1 MSTQIQYRRGTTA
14 QNDNFTGALGEMTID
29 TTLKTVRV
37 HDGATTGGFATVG
50 VTTTQTL
57 TNKTL
62 SNVALSGNATGTANI
77 VITGIASAT
86 GNITG
91 GNIITSALLSSA
103 TLSVSGNANVGNLGT
118 VGLIVATGNITGG
131 NLTTGAQISA
141 TGNITGGNLTT
152 GAQIS
157 ATGNITGGNLIGTY
171 ANGTTNINIPAS
183 NGNLNVSVGG
193 QANVLVI
200 TTSGANITGT
210 LNATGNANVGNIGA
224 TNANVTALT
233 ASGNINAGNLSLG
246 TGILVAG
253 PTSITGNL
261 TVTGNITAVG
271 NLNYD
276 QVTDLVVGD
285 PLVFFGANNTA
296 NIYDLGFVVE
306 WNDGVQQHGG
316 LARDASDGTWKLFA
330 NVVSQPTT
338 TINFSD
344 AIYSPIRTGAAT
356 FAGANINGALT
367 GATTISATGNITGG
381 NLTTG
386 AEVVATGNITGANII
401 ATVDVYTPEIV
412 KTGSNAVGNIGQST
426 NYFNTAFVK
435 ATSAQYADLAEKY
448 EADIEYDSGTVVIF
462 GGSKEITISKT
473 SHDPAIAG
481 VISTNPSY
489 IMNAGLDAN
498 AVALVALT
506 GRVPTK
512 VTGPIA
518 KGDRLVSSNIPGV
531 ACRLEQVNYQ
541 PGCIIG
547 KALENYNQDG
557 IGTIE
562 VVVGR
567 L

>member
-1 MSTQIQYRRGTTA
+1 
-14 QNDNFTGALGEMTID
+14 
-29 TTLKTVRV
+29 
-37 HDGATTGGFATVG
+37 
-50 VTTTQTL
+50 
-57 TNKTL
+57 
-62 SNVALSGNATGTANI
+62 
-77 VITGIASAT
+77 
-86 GNITG
+86 
-91 GNIITSALLSSA
+91 
-103 TLSVSGNANVGNLGT
+103 
-118 VGLIVATGNITGG
+118 
-131 NLTTGAQISA
+131 
-141 TGNITGGNLTT
+141 
-152 GAQIS
+152 
-157 ATGNITGGNLIGTY
+157 
-171 ANGTTNINIPAS
+171 
-183 NGNLNVSVGG
+183 
-193 QANVLVI
+193 VI

-210 LNATGNANVGNIGA
+210 INATGNANVGNIGA

-386 AEVVATGNITGANII
+386 AQVVATGNITGANII
-401 ATVDVYTPEIV
+401 ATTDVYTPEIM
-412 KTGSNAVGNIGQST
+412 KTGSNAVGNIGQAD
-426 NYFNTAFVK
+426 NYFNRVFAQ
-435 ATSAQYADLAEKY
+435 ATSALYADLAEKY

>member
-50 VTTTQTL
+50 VSTTQTL

-62 SNVALSGNATGTANI
+62 SNVVLSGNATGTANI

-103 TLSVSGNANVGNLGT
+103 TLSVSGNANVGNIGATSIVGTLTTASQTNITSVGTLGSLA
-118 VGLIVATGNITGG
+118 VTGNITGG
-131 NLTTGAQISA
+131 NLV
-141 TGNITGGNLTT
+141 
-152 GAQIS
+152 
-157 ATGNITGGNLIGTY
+157 GTY
-171 ANGTTNINIPAS
+171 ANGTTNINVPAS
-183 NGNLNVSVGG
+183 NGNLNVTVGG
-193 QANVLVI
+193 QANLLVI
-200 TTSGANITGT
+200 TTTGANIAGT

-224 TNANVTALT
+224 TNANLT
-233 ASGNINAGNLSLG
+233 AMTVSGNANIGNLSLG
-246 TGILVAG
+246 TGTLTSG
-253 PTSITGNL
+253 PVNITGNL

-271 NLNYD
+271 NLNYT

-285 PLVFFGANNTA
+285 PLVFFAHDNTA
-296 NIYDLGFVVE
+296 NLYDLGIVVE

-316 LARDASDGTWKLFA
+316 FARDATDGIWKLFA

-338 TINFSD
+338 VIDFTD
-344 AIYSPIRTGAAT
+344 AIYSSIRTGSAT
-356 FAGANINGALT
+356 FAGANINGAVT
-367 GATTISATGNITGG
+367 GATTISASGNITGG
-381 NLTTG
+381 NITTG

-412 KTGSNAVGNIGQST
+412 KTGSNTVGNIGQAN

-448 EADIEYDSGTVVIF
+448 EADIEYDPGTVVIF

-489 IMNAGLDAN
+489 IMNAGLDTD
-498 AVALVALT
+498 AVAMVALT

-512 VTGPIA
+512 VTGTIA
-518 KGDRLVSSNIPGV
+518 KGDRLVSSDIPGV

-567 L
+567 V

>member
-14 QNDNFTGALGEMTID
+14 QNDGFTGALGEMTID

-50 VTTTQTL
+50 VSTTQTL

-103 TLSVSGNANVGNLGT
+103 TLSVSGNANVGNIGATNIVGTLTTASQTNITSVGTLGSLA
-118 VGLIVATGNITGG
+118 VTGNITGG
-131 NLTTGAQISA
+131 NLV
-141 TGNITGGNLTT
+141 
-152 GAQIS
+152 
-157 ATGNITGGNLIGTY
+157 GTY
-171 ANGTTNINIPAS
+171 ANGTTNINVPAS

-193 QANVLVI
+193 QANILVI
-200 TTSGANITGT
+200 TTTGANIAGT
-210 LNATGNANVGNIGA
+210 LNATGNATVGNIGA
-224 TNANVTALT
+224 TNANLT
-233 ASGNINAGNLSLG
+233 AMTVSGNANIGNLSLG
-246 TGILVAG
+246 TGTLTSG
-253 PTSITGNL
+253 PVNVTGNL
-261 TVTGNITAVG
+261 TVTGNITAIG
-271 NLNYD
+271 NLNYS
-276 QVTDLVVGD
+276 QVTELVVGD
-285 PLVFFGANNTA
+285 PLVFFGDNNTA
-296 NIYDLGFVVE
+296 NVYDLGFVVE

-316 LARDASDGTWKLFA
+316 LARDATDGIWKLFG

-338 TINFSD
+338 TIDFTD

-356 FAGANINGALT
+356 FAGANINGAVT
-367 GATTISATGNITGG
+367 GATTISASGNITGG

-448 EADIEYDSGTVVIF
+448 EADIEYDPGTVVIF

-489 IMNAGLDAN
+489 IMNAGLDTD
-498 AVALVALT
+498 AVATVALT

-512 VTGPIA
+512 VTGTIA
-518 KGDRLVSSNIPGV
+518 KGDRLVSSDIPGV

-567 L
+567 V

>member
-1 MSTQIQYRRGTTA
+1 
-14 QNDNFTGALGEMTID
+14 
-29 TTLKTVRV
+29 
-37 HDGATTGGFATVG
+37 
-50 VTTTQTL
+50 
-57 TNKTL
+57 
-62 SNVALSGNATGTANI
+62 
-77 VITGIASAT
+77 
-86 GNITG
+86 
-91 GNIITSALLSSA
+91 
-103 TLSVSGNANVGNLGT
+103 
-118 VGLIVATGNITGG
+118 VATGNITGG

-183 NGNLNVSVGG
+183 NGNLNVAVGG

-200 TTSGANITGT
+200 TTSGANVAGT
-210 LNATGNANVGNIGA
+210 FNATGNATVGNIGA

-233 ASGNINAGNLSLG
+233 ASGNINAGNLNLG

-253 PTSITGNL
+253 STSITGNL

-285 PLVFFGANNTA
+285 PLVFFGATNNA
-296 NIYDLGFVVE
+296 NVFDLGFVVE
-306 WNDGVQQHGG
+306 WDDGVAQHGG
-316 LARDASDGTWKLFA
+316 FARDASDGTWKLFA

-356 FAGANINGALT
+356 FAGANVNGALT
-367 GATTISATGNITGG
+367 GATTISATGTITGG
-381 NLTTG
+381 NLATG
-386 AEVVATGNITGANII
+386 GTASATGNITGGNITTAGI
-401 ATVDVYTPEIV
+401 ITVNSGGAAHAIV
-412 KTGSNAVGNIGQST
+412 NGGSNGAGNIGSAT
-426 NYFNTAFVK
+426 GFFNTAFIK

-498 AVALVALT
+498 AVAMVALT

>member
-118 VGLIVATGNITGG
+118 VGLIV
-131 NLTTGAQISA
+131 A

-338 TINFSD
+338 VIDFTD

-386 AEVVATGNITGANII
+386 AQVVATGNITGANII
-401 ATVDVYTPEIV
+401 ATTDVYTPEIM
-412 KTGSNAVGNIGQST
+412 KTGSNAVGNIGQAD
-426 NYFNTAFVK
+426 NYFNRVFAQ
-435 ATSAQYADLAEKY
+435 ATSALYADLAEKY

>member
-1 MSTQIQYRRGTTA
+1 MSTQVQYRRGTTA
-14 QNDNFTGALGEMTID
+14 QNDSFTGALGEITID

-50 VTTTQTL
+50 VSTTQTL

-62 SNVALSGNATGTANI
+62 SNVVLSGNATGTANI

-103 TLSVSGNANVGNLGT
+103 TLSVSGNANVGNIGATSIVGTLTTASQTNITSVGTLGSLA
-118 VGLIVATGNITGG
+118 VTGNITGG
-131 NLTTGAQISA
+131 NLV
-141 TGNITGGNLTT
+141 
-152 GAQIS
+152 
-157 ATGNITGGNLIGTY
+157 GTY
-171 ANGTTNINIPAS
+171 ANGTTNINVPAS
-183 NGNLNVSVGG
+183 NGNLNVTVGG
-193 QANVLVI
+193 VANLLVI
-200 TTSGANITGT
+200 TTTGANIAGT
-210 LNATGNANVGNIGA
+210 LNATGNATVGNIGA
-224 TNANVTALT
+224 TNANLT
-233 ASGNINAGNLSLG
+233 AMTVSGNANIGNLSLG
-246 TGILVAG
+246 TGTLTSG
-253 PTSITGNL
+253 PVNITGNL
-261 TVTGNITAVG
+261 TITGNITAIG
-271 NLNYD
+271 NLNYS
-276 QVTDLVVGD
+276 QVTELVVGD
-285 PLVFFGANNTA
+285 PLVFFGDNNTA
-296 NIYDLGFVVE
+296 NIYDLGIVVE

-316 LARDASDGTWKLFA
+316 FARDATDGIWKLFA

-338 TINFSD
+338 TIDFTN

-356 FAGANINGALT
+356 FAGANINGAVT
-367 GATTISATGNITGG
+367 GATTISASGNITGG
-381 NLTTG
+381 NITTG

-448 EADIEYDSGTVVIF
+448 EADIEYDPGTVVIF
-462 GGSKEITISKT
+462 GGSKEVTISKT

-489 IMNAGLDAN
+489 IMNAGLDTD
-498 AVALVALT
+498 AVAMVALT

-512 VTGPIA
+512 VTGTIA
-518 KGDRLVSSNIPGV
+518 KGDRLVSSDIPGV

-567 L
+567 V